1 MLTIYED
8 LEQGSS
14 EWKKARCGV
23 LTASEM
29 KLLVTPATLK
39 LAANDKQRAHVM
51 ELTAQ
56 RISGWVEDTYINDDM
71 LRGVEAEHFARAEY
85 EEKYSPIKQIGFM
98 TNDEWGFTIGYS
110 PDGLVGED
118 GAWECKG
125 PRAKRHVETIL
136 SGCVPEDHMVQL
148 QTGLL
153 VSGRDWIDFSSYHA
167 GLPMVTYRVGRDER
181 VQAVILNA
189 AEAFEEQVQKNID
202 KWAAIMESDVRL
214 IPTERSDMDVI
225 IL

>member
-1 MLTIYED
+1 MLTVYEE
-8 LEQGSS
+8 LEQGSTD
-14 EWKKARCGV
+14 WKAARCGI

-56 RISGWVEDTYINDDM
+56 RLSGWVEDTYVNDDM

-85 EEKYSPIKQIGFM
+85 EEKYSPVKQIGFM
-98 TNDEWGFTIGYS
+98 TNEKWGFKIGYS

-118 GAWECKG
+118 GLWECKG
-125 PRAKRHVETIL
+125 PRAKKHVETIL
-136 SGCVPEDHMVQL
+136 SGCVPDDNMVQL

-167 GLPMVTYRVGRDER
+167 GLPMVTYRVEPDER
-181 VQAVILNA
+181 MQGIILDA
-189 AEAFEEQVQKNID
+189 AEKFEEQVQKNLD
-202 KWAAIMESDVRL
+202 KWSALMASDMRL
-214 IPTERSDMDVI
+214 IPTDRSDGDVI